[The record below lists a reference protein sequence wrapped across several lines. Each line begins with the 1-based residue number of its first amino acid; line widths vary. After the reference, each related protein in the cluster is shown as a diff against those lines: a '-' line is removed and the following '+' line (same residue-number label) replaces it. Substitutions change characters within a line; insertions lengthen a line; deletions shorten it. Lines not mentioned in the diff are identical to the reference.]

1 MAKDKN
7 HTYSIYLDIKST
19 EASKQAFKEL
29 QDAFESSN
37 KNMDALNNSYM
48 RLEKHTKDTAE
59 LEKQYNKIIKAQLD
73 ARDEEIEKL
82 KAKKVSVAANAK
94 LTHQERLEQLK
105 ALDESIKSL
114 EVEKQQI
121 KAKKEELKVRI
132 KESRLLEKTQ
142 KIFKRQ
148 FNDESKKYKLA
159 KSVVVLQEKLVGLLA
174 KESKLR
180 KGLVKTMTGM
190 AKLSLNMAKF
200 TAKGALALGGA
211 ATALGGALAGA
222 AAGTADSLVEKEQAM
237 ASLKSGIDP
246 AVVDAVYVKAGGD
259 YESIVAAVNSLSDV
273 TKDNA
278 LLVQG
283 AVLELRNPGVGK
295 LLLSTSNMGL
305 NDGAKL
311 SQAIS
316 QIKKQTGVQD
326 MSAALE
332 AATKSWSVSTKKVS
346 QVDYLQA
353 YAALQ
358 QRGFDEEQIE
368 KIIKDVSLKKGN
380 FVDNLNKADLRK
392 YTDDEQMKIRLG
404 HTPLELQNLGL
415 GNQSVA
421 DNMLR
426 LLNKPQ
432 TSQAQSTAEKLRE
445 LELKKNELLVQF
457 LPVVEAVVDGLKKV
471 LDSGVAKKIANGLV
485 NFLTEVIP
493 GLVDWIPKLVKA
505 IETIAEKSGDVVDAA
520 TWNLNR
526 EYDKGGTFKKVFDKA
541 IDIATWNFVDLF
553 KDKGVSE
560 ETKAKIADIALW
572 SLNELWRD
580 KGTSGGAGVSGGA
593 RAQGGIITAPSL
605 VGEAGPELVLPLDY
619 SRAGRTNQ
627 IIQNFNTNQS
637 FNMTSNQ
644 QTPLAFSQAVGNNK
658 FVTRANGL

>member
-7 HTYSIYLDIKST
+7 HVYSIDLDVKST

-37 KNMDALNNSYM
+37 QNMDALNNSYM
-48 RLEKHTKDTAE
+48 WLERHTKDTVE

-82 KAKKVSVAANAK
+82 KAKKVSVAANTK
-94 LTHQERLEQLK
+94 LTQKERLEELQI
-105 ALDESIKSL
+105 LDGSIKHL
-114 EVEKQQI
+114 ENEKQQI
-121 KAKKEELKVRI
+121 KAKKEELKLRL
-132 KESRLLEKTQ
+132 KESHLLAKTE

-148 FNDESKKYKLA
+148 FNEESKKYKLA
-159 KSVVVLQEKLVGLLA
+159 KNVVKLQEKLVGLLS

-180 KGLVKTMTGM
+180 KAITKTMVGM
-190 AKLSLNMAKF
+190 AKLAFNIAKF
-200 TAKGALALGGA
+200 TAGGAL
-211 ATALGGALAGA
+211 ALGGALAGA

-246 AVVDAVYVKAGGD
+246 AVVDAVYIKTGKD
-259 YESIVAAVNSLSDV
+259 YESIVAAINSLSDV
-273 TKDNA
+273 TKDNGA
-278 LLVQG
+278 LIQG
-283 AVLELRNPGVGK
+283 AVLELGNPGVGK
-295 LLLSTSNMGL
+295 LLLSTSNIGS
-305 NDGAKL
+305 NNADKL

-326 MSAALE
+326 LSAALE

-368 KIIKDVSLKKGN
+368 KIIKDTSLKNGS
-380 FVDNLNKADLRK
+380 FIDNLNKADLRK
-392 YTDDEQMKIRLG
+392 YTDDEQMKIRLANA
-404 HTPLELQNLGL
+404 PLELQNLGL
-415 GNQSVA
+415 ERSSVA

-426 LLNKPQ
+426 LLNKPH

-457 LPVVEAVVDGLKKV
+457 LPVVEAVVDSLKKV
-471 LDSGVAKKIANGLV
+471 LDSGMAQKIADGLV
-485 NFLTEVIP
+485 KFLTTVIP
-493 GLVDWIPKLVKA
+493 GLVEWIPKLITA
-505 IETIAEKSGDVVDAA
+505 IEKLSESFT
-520 TWNLNR
+520 
-526 EYDKGGTFKKVFDKA
+526 DKVSRGFNKVK
-541 IDIATWNFVDLF
+541 DIASMTLP
-553 KDKGVSE
+553 
-560 ETKAKIADIALW
+560 
-572 SLNELWRD
+572 ELLEYITSD
-580 KGTSGGAGVSGGA
+580 DSGEAGPSGGS
-593 RAQGGIITAPSL
+593 RAQGGIVTSPAL

-619 SRAGRTNQ
+619 SRAGRTSQ

-637 FNMTSNQ
+637 FNMASNQ
-644 QTPLAFSQAVGNNK
+644 QTPLAFSQAVGNNR
-658 FVTRANGL
+658 FVKRVNGL

>member
-7 HTYSIYLDIKST
+7 HVYSIDLDIKAT
-19 EASKQAFKEL
+19 EASKQTFKEL
-29 QDAFESSN
+29 QNAFESSN
-37 KNMDALNNSYM
+37 NNMDALNNSYM
-48 RLEKHTKDTAE
+48 WLERHTKDTLE

-94 LTHQERLEQLK
+94 LTQQERLEELQI
-105 ALDESIKSL
+105 LDGSIKHL
-114 EVEKQQI
+114 ENEKQHI
-121 KAKKEELKVRI
+121 KAKKEELKLRI
-132 KESRLLEKTQ
+132 KESHLLEKTE
-142 KIFKRQ
+142 KIFKTQ
-148 FNDESKKYKLA
+148 FNEESKKYKIA
-159 KSVVVLQEKLVGLLA
+159 KNVVKLQEKLVGLLS

-190 AKLSLNMAKF
+190 AKLSLNIAKF
-200 TAKGALALGGA
+200 AAKGALALGGA

-305 NDGAKL
+305 NDSNKL
-311 SQAIS
+311 VEAIS

-332 AATKSWSVSTKKVS
+332 AATKSRSVSTKKVS

-368 KIIKDVSLKKGN
+368 KIVNDVSLKKGN
-380 FVDNLNKADLRK
+380 FVDNLNKTDLRK
-392 YTDDEQMKIRLG
+392 YTDDAQMKIRLG
-404 HTPLELQNLGL
+404 HTPLELQDLGL
-415 GNQSVA
+415 KNQSVA
-421 DNMLR
+421 DAMLR

-432 TSQAQSTAEKLRE
+432 KSQAQSTAEKLRE
-445 LELKKNELLVQF
+445 LEIKKNELLVQF
-457 LPVVEAVVDGLKKV
+457 LPVVEIVIDELKKM
-471 LDSGVAKKIANGLV
+471 LDSGMVKKIADGLV
-485 NFLTEVIP
+485 KFLTVAIPGLVTFVTEVIP
-493 GLVDWIPKLVKA
+493 DLVVAIAKLS
-505 IETIAEKSGDVVDAA
+505 ESFT
-520 TWNLNR
+520 
-526 EYDKGGTFKKVFDKA
+526 DKVSKGFNKVM
-541 IDIATWNFVDLF
+541 DIASMTLP
-553 KDKGVSE
+553 
-560 ETKAKIADIALW
+560 
-572 SLNELWRD
+572 ELISYVMSD
-580 KGTSGGAGVSGGA
+580 DTSGNAGPSGGS
-593 RAQGGIITAPSL
+593 RAQGGVITAPSL

-619 SRAGRTNQ
+619 SRAGRTSQ

-637 FNMTSNQ
+637 FNMAANQ
-644 QTPLAFSQAVGNNK
+644 QTPLAFSQAVGNNR
-658 FVTRANGL
+658 FVTRVNGL

>member
-7 HTYSIYLDIKST
+7 HVYSIDLDVKST

-29 QDAFESSN
+29 QNAFESSN

-48 RLEKHTKDTAE
+48 WLERHTKDTVE

-82 KAKKVSVAANAK
+82 KAKKVSVAANTK
-94 LTHQERLEQLK
+94 LTQKERLEELQI
-105 ALDESIKSL
+105 LDGSIKHL
-114 EVEKQQI
+114 ENEKQQI
-121 KAKKEELKVRI
+121 KAKKEELKLRL
-132 KESRLLEKTQ
+132 KESHLLEKTE

-148 FNDESKKYKLA
+148 FNEESKKYKLA
-159 KSVVVLQEKLVGLLA
+159 KNVVKLQEKLVGLLA

-180 KGLVKTMTGM
+180 KAIGAVGRGGAKAAKFAAKAAAGM
-190 AKLSLNMAKF
+190 AG
-200 TAKGALALGGA
+200 GAL
-211 ATALGGALAGA
+211 ALGGALAGA
-222 AAGTADSLVEKEQAM
+222 TAGAVDSLAEKERAM

-246 AVVDAVYVKAGGD
+246 SVVDQVYVKAGGD
-259 YESIVAAVNSLSDV
+259 YESIVAAINNLSSV

-278 LLVQG
+278 ALVQG
-283 AVLELRNPGVGK
+283 AVLELRNPGAGK
-295 LLLSTSNMGL
+295 LLLSTSKIGTN
-305 NDGAKL
+305 NVDKL

-326 MSAALE
+326 MSEALE

-358 QRGFDEEQIE
+358 QRGFDSEQIE
-368 KIIKDVSLKKGN
+368 KIIKDTSLKNGS
-380 FVDNLNKADLRK
+380 FIDNLNKADLRK
-392 YTDDEQMKIRLG
+392 YTNDEQMKIRLANS
-404 HTPLELQNLGL
+404 PLELQNLGL

-457 LPVVEAVVDGLKKV
+457 LPVVEAVVDSLKKV
-471 LDSGVAKKIANGLV
+471 LDSGMAKKIADGLV
-485 NFLTEVIP
+485 KFLTTVIP
-493 GLVDWIPKLVKA
+493 GLVEWIPKLITSIEKLSESFTDKVSRGFNKVK
-505 IETIAEKSGDVVDAA
+505 
-520 TWNLNR
+520 
-526 EYDKGGTFKKVFDKA
+526 
-541 IDIATWNFVDLF
+541 DIATMTLPEILEYITSD
-553 KDKGVSE
+553 DSGE
-560 ETKAKIADIALW
+560 A
-572 SLNELWRD
+572 
-580 KGTSGGAGVSGGA
+580 GPSGGQK
-593 RAQGGIITAPSL
+593 AQGGIVTSPAL

-619 SRAGRTNQ
+619 SRAGRTSQ
-627 IIQNFNTNQS
+627 IIQNFNTTQS
-637 FNMTSNQ
+637 FNMASNQ
-644 QTPLAFSQAVGNNK
+644 QTPLAFSQAVGNNR
-658 FVTRANGL
+658 FVTRVNGL

>member
-7 HTYSIYLDIKST
+7 HVYSIDLDVKST
-19 EASKQAFKEL
+19 AASKQAFKEL

-37 KNMDALNNSYM
+37 NNMDALNNSYM
-48 RLEKHTKDTAE
+48 WLERHTKDTVE

-82 KAKKVSVAANAK
+82 KAKKVSVLASAK
-94 LTHQERLEQLK
+94 LTQKERLEELQI
-105 ALDESIKSL
+105 LDGSIKHL
-114 EVEKQQI
+114 ENEKQQI
-121 KAKKEELKVRI
+121 KAKKEELKLRL
-132 KESRLLEKTQ
+132 KESHLLEKTE

-148 FNDESKKYKLA
+148 FNEESKKYKLA
-159 KSVVVLQEKLVGLLA
+159 KNVVKLQEKLVGLLA

-180 KGLVKTMTGM
+180 KAIGAVGRGGAKAAKFGAKAAAGM
-190 AKLSLNMAKF
+190 AG
-200 TAKGALALGGA
+200 GAL
-211 ATALGGALAGA
+211 ALGGALAGA
-222 AAGTADSLVEKEQAM
+222 TAGAVDSLAEKERAM

-246 AVVDAVYVKAGGD
+246 SVVDQVYVKAGGD
-259 YESIVAAVNSLSDV
+259 YESIVAAINNLSSV

-278 LLVQG
+278 ALVQG
-283 AVLELRNPGVGK
+283 AVLELRNPGAGK
-295 LLLSTSNMGL
+295 LLLSTSKIGTN
-305 NDGAKL
+305 NVDKL

-326 MSAALE
+326 MSEALE

-358 QRGFDEEQIE
+358 QRGFDSEQIE
-368 KIIKDVSLKKGN
+368 KIIKDTSLKNGS
-380 FVDNLNKADLRK
+380 FIDNLNKADLRK
-392 YTDDEQMKIRLG
+392 YTNDEQMKIRLANS
-404 HTPLELQNLGL
+404 PLELQNLGL

-457 LPVVEAVVDGLKKV
+457 LPVVEAVVDSLKKV
-471 LDSGVAKKIANGLV
+471 LDSGMAKKIADGLV
-485 NFLTEVIP
+485 KFLTTVIP
-493 GLVDWIPKLVKA
+493 GLVEWIPKLITA
-505 IETIAEKSGDVVDAA
+505 IEKLSESFT
-520 TWNLNR
+520 
-526 EYDKGGTFKKVFDKA
+526 DKVSRGFNKVK
-541 IDIATWNFVDLF
+541 DIATMTLP
-553 KDKGVSE
+553 E
-560 ETKAKIADIALW
+560 LLEYIASDDSGEA
-572 SLNELWRD
+572 
-580 KGTSGGAGVSGGA
+580 GPSGGS
-593 RAQGGIITAPSL
+593 RAQGGIVTSPAL

-619 SRAGRTNQ
+619 SRAGRTSQ

-637 FNMTSNQ
+637 FNMASNQ
-644 QTPLAFSQAVGNNK
+644 QTPLAFSQAVGNNR
-658 FVTRANGL
+658 FVKRVNGL

>member
-7 HTYSIYLDIKST
+7 HVYSIDLDVKAT

-29 QDAFESSN
+29 QNAFESSN

-48 RLEKHTKDTAE
+48 WLERHTKDTVE
-59 LEKQYNKIIKAQLD
+59 LEKQYNKIIKAELD

-82 KAKKVSVAANAK
+82 KAKKVSVAANTK
-94 LTHQERLEQLK
+94 LTHQERLEQLQI
-105 ALDESIKSL
+105 LDGSIKHL
-114 EVEKQQI
+114 ENEKQQI
-121 KAKKEELKVRI
+121 KAKKEELKLRI
-132 KESRLLEKTQ
+132 KESHLLEKTE

-148 FNDESKKYKLA
+148 FNEESKKYKLA
-159 KSVVVLQEKLVGLLA
+159 KNVVKLQEKLVGALS

-180 KGLVKTMTGM
+180 KAINKTLSGTVKLAGNL
-190 AKLSLNMAKF
+190 ASISAGI
-200 TAKGALALGGA
+200 AGGALALGGA
-211 ATALGGALAGA
+211 LMGA
-222 AAGTADSLVEKEQAM
+222 AAGQADSLVEKEQAM

-259 YESIVAAVNSLSDV
+259 YESIVAAINSLSSV

-305 NDGAKL
+305 NDGDKL

-326 MSAALE
+326 MSEALE

-358 QRGFDEEQIE
+358 QRGFDGEQIE
-368 KIIKDVSLKKGN
+368 KIIKDVSLKNGS
-380 FVDNLNKADLRK
+380 FIDNLNKTDLRK

-404 HTPLELQNLGL
+404 HTPLELQGLGL

-421 DNMLR
+421 DNILR

-457 LPVVEAVVDGLKKV
+457 LPVVEAVIEGLKAALNSDMV
-471 LDSGVAKKIANGLV
+471 KKIADGLV
-485 NFLTEVIP
+485 DFLTEVIP
-493 GLVDWIPKLVKA
+493 GLVEWIPKLITA
-505 IETIAEKSGDVVDAA
+505 IEDLSKSF
-520 TWNLNR
+520 T
-526 EYDKGGTFKKVFDKA
+526 DKVSEGFDKVKY
-541 IDIATWNFVDLF
+541 IASMTLPELIKYAMRD
-553 KDKGVSE
+553 DSG
-560 ETKAKIADIALW
+560 KA
-572 SLNELWRD
+572 
-580 KGTSGGAGVSGGA
+580 GPSGGS
-593 RAQGGIITAPSL
+593 RAQGGIVTSPAL

-627 IIQNFNTNQS
+627 IIQNFNTTQS

-658 FVTRANGL
+658 FVTRVNGL

>member
-7 HTYSIYLDIKST
+7 HVYSIDLDVKAT

-29 QDAFESSN
+29 QNAFESSN

-48 RLEKHTKDTAE
+48 WLERHTKDTVE
-59 LEKQYNKIIKAQLD
+59 LEKQYNKIIKAELD

-94 LTHQERLEQLK
+94 LTHQERLEQLQI
-105 ALDESIKSL
+105 LDGSIKHL
-114 EVEKQQI
+114 ENEKQQI
-121 KAKKEELKVRI
+121 KAKKEELKLRI
-132 KESRLLEKTQ
+132 KESHLLEKTE

-148 FNDESKKYKLA
+148 FNEESKKYKLA
-159 KSVVVLQEKLVGLLA
+159 KNVVKLQEKLVGLLA

-180 KGLVKTMTGM
+180 KAIGAAGRGGAKA
-190 AKLSLNMAKF
+190 AKLGAK
-200 TAKGALALGGA
+200 AGAGVAGGALALGG
-211 ATALGGALAGA
+211 LLAGA
-222 AAGTADSLVEKEQAM
+222 AAGNVDSLAEKDQAM
-237 ASLKSGIDP
+237 ASLKSGIDRS
-246 AVVDAVYVKAGGD
+246 VVDEVYVKTGAD
-259 YESIVAAVNSLSDV
+259 YPAIIAAINNLSDV

-278 LLVQG
+278 SLVQG
-283 AVLELRNPGVGK
+283 AVLELRNPGAGK
-295 LLLSTSNMGL
+295 LLLSTSKIGDTNV
-305 NDGAKL
+305 DKL

-326 MSAALE
+326 MSEALE

-346 QVDYLQA
+346 QTDYLQA

-358 QRGFDEEQIE
+358 QRGFDGEQIE
-368 KIIKDVSLKKGN
+368 KIIKDISLKNGN

-392 YTDDEQMKIRLG
+392 YTNDEQMKIRLANA
-404 HTPLELQNLGL
+404 PLELQNLGL

-421 DNMLR
+421 DKMLR

-445 LELKKNELLVQF
+445 LELKKNELLVKF
-457 LPVVEAVVDGLKKV
+457 LPVVEAVIDGLKKA
-471 LDSGVAKKIANGLV
+471 LDSGLAKTIADGIV
-485 NFLTEVIP
+485 SFLTTVIP
-493 GLVDWIPKLVKA
+493 GLVTFVSEVIPDLIKA
-505 IETIAEKSGDVVDAA
+505 IAKLSESFTDKVSRGFTKVKDIASMTLPELIEYIAKDDDSGDA
-520 TWNLNR
+520 
-526 EYDKGGTFKKVFDKA
+526 GP
-541 IDIATWNFVDLF
+541 
-553 KDKGVSE
+553 
-560 ETKAKIADIALW
+560 
-572 SLNELWRD
+572 
-580 KGTSGGAGVSGGA
+580 SGGS
-593 RAQGGIITAPSL
+593 RAQGGVITAPSL

-619 SRAGRTNQ
+619 SRAGRTSQ

-658 FVTRANGL
+658 FVTRVNGL

>member
-7 HTYSIYLDIKST
+7 HVYSVDLDVKST
-19 EASKQAFKEL
+19 AASKQTFKEL
-29 QDAFESSN
+29 QNAFESSN

-48 RLEKHTKDTAE
+48 WLERHTKDTAE

-82 KAKKVSVAANAK
+82 KAKKVNVLANAR
-94 LTHQERLEQLK
+94 LTQQERLEELK
-105 ALDESIKSL
+105 ALDENIKSL
-114 EVEKQQI
+114 ETEKQQI
-121 KAKKEELKVRI
+121 KAKKEELKLRI

-148 FNDESKKYKLA
+148 FNEESKKYKLA
-159 KSVVVLQEKLVGLLA
+159 KNVVKLQEKLVGALS

-180 KGLVKTMTGM
+180 KAINKTLSGTVKLAGKLAKISAGM
-190 AKLSLNMAKF
+190 AG
-200 TAKGALALGGA
+200 GAL
-211 ATALGGALAGA
+211 ALGGALAGA
-222 AAGTADSLVEKEQAM
+222 VAGQADTLVEKEQAM

-246 AVVDAVYVKAGGD
+246 SVVDDVYIKTGKD
-259 YESIVAAVNSLSDV
+259 YESIVAAINSLSDV

-278 LLVQG
+278 SLVQG
-283 AVLELRNPGVGK
+283 AVLELANPGAGK
-295 LLLSTSNMGL
+295 LLLSTSKI
-305 NDGAKL
+305 GANNSDKL

-316 QIKKQTGVQD
+316 QIKKLTGIQD
-326 MSAALE
+326 MSEALE

-358 QRGFDEEQIE
+358 QRGFDGEQIE
-368 KIIKDVSLKKGN
+368 KIIKDISLKKGS
-380 FVDNLNKADLRK
+380 FIENLNKADLRK
-392 YTDDEQMKIRLG
+392 YTNDEQMKIRL
-404 HTPLELQNLGL
+404 TNAPLELQNLGL
-415 GNQSVA
+415 GNKSVA

-432 TSQAQSTAEKLRE
+432 KSQAQSTAEKLRE
-445 LELKKNELLVQF
+445 LELKKNELLVRF
-457 LPVVEAVVDGLKKV
+457 LPVLEAVVDGLKKV
-471 LDSGVAKKIANGLV
+471 LDSDMAKKIADGLV
-485 NFLTEVIP
+485 SFLTTVIP
-493 GLVDWIPKLVKA
+493 GLVEWVPRLIDA
-505 IETIAEKSGDVVDAA
+505 IETIAKKSGDAADAV
-520 TWNLNR
+520 TWNLHR

-541 IDIATWNFVDLF
+541 IDIVAWNFTDLF

-572 SLNELWRD
+572 SLNDLFRD
-580 KGTSGGAGVSGGA
+580 KGTSGGAK
-593 RAQGGIITAPSL
+593 AQGGIVTSPAL

-619 SRAGRTNQ
+619 SRAGRTSQ

-637 FNMTSNQ
+637 FNMASNQ
-644 QTPLAFSQAVGNNK
+644 QTPLAFSQAVGNNR
-658 FVTRANGL
+658 FVTRVNGL

>member
-7 HTYSIYLDIKST
+7 HVYSVYLDINST
-19 EASKQAFKEL
+19 AASKQAFKEL

-48 RLEKHTKDTAE
+48 WLERHTKDTAE

-82 KAKKVSVAANAK
+82 KAKKVSVAANAR
-94 LTHQERLEQLK
+94 LTQQERLEALK

-114 EVEKQQI
+114 ETEKQQI
-121 KAKKEELKVRI
+121 KAKKEELKLRI
-132 KESRLLEKTQ
+132 KESHLLEKTQ
-142 KIFKRQ
+142 KIFKTQ
-148 FNDESKKYKLA
+148 FNEESKKYKLA
-159 KSVVVLQEKLVGLLA
+159 KSVVKLQEKLVGALS
-174 KESKLR
+174 KESKIR
-180 KGLVKTMTGM
+180 KAINKTLSGTVKLAGKLAAISAGM
-190 AKLSLNMAKF
+190 AG
-200 TAKGALALGGA
+200 GALALGGA
-211 ATALGGALAGA
+211 LMGA
-222 AAGTADSLVEKEQAM
+222 AAGQADSLVEKEQAM

-305 NDGAKL
+305 NDGGKL
-311 SQAIS
+311 VQAIS

-358 QRGFDEEQIE
+358 QRGFDGEQIE
-368 KIIKDVSLKKGN
+368 KIIKDTSLKKGN
-380 FVDNLNKADLRK
+380 FVDNLNKTDLRK
-392 YTDDEQMKIRLG
+392 YTDDAQMKIRLG
-404 HTPLELQNLGL
+404 HTPLELQDLGL
-415 GNQSVA
+415 KNQSVA
-421 DNMLR
+421 DAMLR
-426 LLNKPQ
+426 VLNKPQ
-432 TSQAQSTAEKLRE
+432 KSQAQSTAEKLRE
-445 LELKKNELLVQF
+445 LEIKKNELLVQF
-457 LPVVEAVVDGLKKV
+457 LPVVEIVVDELKRM
-471 LDSGVAKKIANGLV
+471 LDSGMAKKIADGIVSFLTTAIPGLV
-485 NFLTEVIP
+485 TFVTEVIP
-493 GLVDWIPKLVKA
+493 DLIKA
-505 IETIAEKSGDVVDAA
+505 IEKLSEGVADKVSKGFNKVVAIAKLDLPELISSYINKEGPFGDGSGP
-520 TWNLNR
+520 
-526 EYDKGGTFKKVFDKA
+526 
-541 IDIATWNFVDLF
+541 
-553 KDKGVSE
+553 
-560 ETKAKIADIALW
+560 
-572 SLNELWRD
+572 
-580 KGTSGGAGVSGGA
+580 SGGS
-593 RAQGGIITAPSL
+593 RAQGGIVTSPAL

-619 SRAGRTNQ
+619 SRAGRTSQ

-637 FNMTSNQ
+637 FNMASNQ
-644 QTPLAFSQAVGNNK
+644 QTPLAFSQAVGNNR
-658 FVTRANGL
+658 FITRVNGL

>member
-7 HTYSIYLDIKST
+7 HVYSIDLDIKST

-29 QDAFESSN
+29 QNAFESSN

-48 RLEKHTKDTAE
+48 LLERHTKDTAE

-82 KAKKVSVAANAK
+82 KAKKVSVLANAR
-94 LTHQERLEQLK
+94 LTQQERLEQLQI
-105 ALDESIKSL
+105 LDGSIKHL
-114 EVEKQQI
+114 ENEKQQI
-121 KAKKEELKVRI
+121 KAKKEELKLRI
-132 KESRLLEKTQ
+132 KESHLLEKTE

-148 FNDESKKYKLA
+148 FNEESKKYKLA
-159 KSVVVLQEKLVGLLA
+159 KSVVVLQEKLVGALS

-180 KGLVKTMTGM
+180 KVINKTLSGTVKLAG
-190 AKLSLNMAKF
+190 KLAAISAGI
-200 TAKGALALGGA
+200 AGGALALGGA
-211 ATALGGALAGA
+211 LMGA
-222 AAGTADSLVEKEQAM
+222 AAGQADSLVEKEQAM

-278 LLVQG
+278 TLVQG

-305 NDGAKL
+305 NDSNKL
-311 SQAIS
+311 VEAIS

-326 MSAALE
+326 MSEALE
-332 AATKSWSVSTKKVS
+332 AATKSWSVSTQKVS

-368 KIIKDVSLKKGN
+368 KIVNDVSLKKGN
-380 FVDNLNKADLRK
+380 FVDNLNKTDLRK
-392 YTDDEQMKIRLG
+392 YTDDAQMKIRLG
-404 HTPLELQNLGL
+404 HTPLELQDLGL
-415 GNQSVA
+415 KNQSVA

-445 LELKKNELLVQF
+445 LELKKNELLIQF
-457 LPVVEAVVDGLKKV
+457 LPVVEIVVDELKKA
-471 LDSGVAKKIANGLV
+471 LNSGMVKKIADGLV
-485 NFLTEVIP
+485 KFLTTVIP
-493 GLVDWIPKLVKA
+493 GLVTFVTEEMPKLITA
-505 IETIAEKSGDVVDAA
+505 IEKLSEGFT
-520 TWNLNR
+520 
-526 EYDKGGTFKKVFDKA
+526 DKLSKGFNKVK
-541 IDIATWNFVDLF
+541 DIATMTLP
-553 KDKGVSE
+553 
-560 ETKAKIADIALW
+560 
-572 SLNELWRD
+572 ELIEYVMSD
-580 KGTSGGAGVSGGA
+580 DDSGEAGPSGGS
-593 RAQGGIITAPSL
+593 RAQGGVITAPSL

-627 IIQNFNTNQS
+627 IIQNFNTTQS
-637 FNMTSNQ
+637 FNMASNQ
-644 QTPLAFSQAVGNNK
+644 QTPLAFSQAVGNNR
-658 FVTRANGL
+658 FVTRVNGL

>member
-7 HTYSIYLDIKST
+7 HVYSIDLDVKAT

-29 QDAFESSN
+29 QNAFESSN

-48 RLEKHTKDTAE
+48 WLERHTKDTVE
-59 LEKQYNKIIKAQLD
+59 LEKQYNKIIKAELD

-94 LTHQERLEQLK
+94 LTHQERLEQLQI
-105 ALDESIKSL
+105 LDGSIKHL
-114 EVEKQQI
+114 ENEKQQI
-121 KAKKEELKVRI
+121 KAKKEELKLRI
-132 KESRLLEKTQ
+132 KESHLLEKTE

-148 FNDESKKYKLA
+148 FNEESKKYKLA
-159 KSVVVLQEKLVGLLA
+159 KNVVKLQEKLVGALS

-180 KGLVKTMTGM
+180 KAINKTLSGTVKLAGNL
-190 AKLSLNMAKF
+190 ASISAGI
-200 TAKGALALGGA
+200 AGGALALGGA
-211 ATALGGALAGA
+211 LMGA
-222 AAGTADSLVEKEQAM
+222 AAGQADSLVEKEQAM

-246 AVVDAVYVKAGGD
+246 AVVDAVYVKTGGD

-305 NDGAKL
+305 NDGDKL

-326 MSAALE
+326 MSEALE

-358 QRGFDEEQIE
+358 QRGFDGEQIE
-368 KIIKDVSLKKGN
+368 NIIKDISLKNGS
-380 FVDNLNKADLRK
+380 FIDNLNKTDLRK
-392 YTDDEQMKIRLG
+392 YTDDAQMKIRLG
-404 HTPLELQNLGL
+404 HTPLELQGLGL

-421 DNMLR
+421 DNILR

-457 LPVVEAVVDGLKKV
+457 LPVVEAVVDGLKAALNSDMV
-471 LDSGVAKKIANGLV
+471 KKIADGLV
-485 NFLTEVIP
+485 SFLTKVIP
-493 GLVDWIPKLVKA
+493 GLVEWVPRLVNA
-505 IETIAEKSGDVVDAA
+505 VETIAKKSGDVVDAA

-541 IDIATWNFVDLF
+541 IDIVTWNFVDSF
-553 KDKGVSE
+553 KNKGISE

-572 SLNELWRD
+572 SLNELFRD
-580 KGTSGGAGVSGGA
+580 KGPSGGQK
-593 RAQGGIITAPSL
+593 AQGGIVTAPSL

-619 SRAGRTNQ
+619 SRAGRTSQ

-658 FVTRANGL
+658 FVTRVNGL

>member
-7 HTYSIYLDIKST
+7 HVYSIDLDVKAT

-29 QDAFESSN
+29 QNAFESSN

-48 RLEKHTKDTAE
+48 WLERHTKDTVE

-94 LTHQERLEQLK
+94 LTQQERLEELQI
-105 ALDESIKSL
+105 LDGSIKHL
-114 EVEKQQI
+114 ENEKQQI
-121 KAKKEELKVRI
+121 KAKKEELKLRI
-132 KESRLLEKTQ
+132 KESHLLEKTE

-148 FNDESKKYKLA
+148 FDEESKKYKLA
-159 KSVVVLQEKLVGLLA
+159 KSVVALQEKLVGLLS
-174 KESKLR
+174 KESRLR

-190 AKLSLNMAKF
+190 AKLSLNIAKF

-311 SQAIS
+311 TQAIS

-368 KIIKDVSLKKGN
+368 KIVKDVSLKKGN
-380 FVDNLNKADLRK
+380 FVDNLNKTDLRK
-392 YTDDEQMKIRLG
+392 YTDDAQMKIRLG
-404 HTPLELQNLGL
+404 HTPLELQDLGL
-415 GNQSVA
+415 KNQSVA

-432 TSQAQSTAEKLRE
+432 KSQAQSTAEKLRE
-445 LELKKNELLVQF
+445 LEIKKNELLVQF
-457 LPVVEAVVDGLKKV
+457 LPVVEIVVDELKKM
-471 LDSGVAKKIANGLV
+471 LDSGMAKKIADGIV
-485 NFLTEVIP
+485 NFLTTVIP
-493 GLVDWIPKLVKA
+493 GLVTFVTEVIPDLIKAVEKLS
-505 IETIAEKSGDVVDAA
+505 ESFAEKVSRGF
-520 TWNLNR
+520 N
-526 EYDKGGTFKKVFDKA
+526 KV
-541 IDIATWNFVDLF
+541 IDIAKMDL
-553 KDKGVSE
+553 
-560 ETKAKIADIALW
+560 L
-572 SLNELWRD
+572 ELIPSYINKEGPFGD
-580 KGTSGGAGVSGGA
+580 GSGPAGGKK
-593 RAQGGIITAPSL
+593 AQGGIITAPSL

-619 SRAGRTNQ
+619 SRAGRTSQ
-627 IIQNFNTNQS
+627 IIQNFNTTQS
-637 FNMTSNQ
+637 FNMASNQ
-644 QTPLAFSQAVGNNK
+644 QTPLAFSQAVGNNR
-658 FVTRANGL
+658 FVTRVNGL

>member
-7 HTYSIYLDIKST
+7 HVYSIDLDIKST

-29 QDAFESSN
+29 QTAFESSN

-48 RLEKHTKDTAE
+48 WLERHTKDTVE

-82 KAKKVSVAANAK
+82 KAKKVSVLANAK
-94 LTHQERLEQLK
+94 LTQQERLEELQI
-105 ALDESIKSL
+105 LDGSIKHL
-114 EVEKQQI
+114 ENEKQQI
-121 KAKKEELKVRI
+121 KAKKEELKLRL
-132 KESRLLEKTQ
+132 KESHLLEKTE

-148 FNDESKKYKLA
+148 FNEESKKYKLA
-159 KSVVVLQEKLVGLLA
+159 KNVVKLQEKLIGLLS

-180 KGLVKTMTGM
+180 KAITKTMVGM
-190 AKLSLNMAKF
+190 SKLAFNIAKF
-200 TAKGALALGGA
+200 TAGGAL
-211 ATALGGALAGA
+211 ALGGALAGA

-246 AVVDAVYVKAGGD
+246 AVVDAVYIKTGKD
-259 YESIVAAVNSLSDV
+259 YESIVAAINSLSDV
-273 TKDNA
+273 TKDNGA
-278 LLVQG
+278 LIQG
-283 AVLELRNPGVGK
+283 AVLELGNPGVGK
-295 LLLSTSNMGL
+295 LLLSTSNIGS
-305 NDGAKL
+305 NNGDKL

-326 MSAALE
+326 LSAALE

-346 QVDYLQA
+346 QVDYLHA

-368 KIIKDVSLKKGN
+368 KIIKDTSLKNGS
-380 FVDNLNKADLRK
+380 FIENLNKADLKK
-392 YTDDEQMKIRLG
+392 YTDDEQMKIRLANS
-404 HTPLELQNLGL
+404 PLELQNLGL
-415 GNQSVA
+415 GGQSVA

-457 LPVVEAVVDGLKKV
+457 LPVVEAVIDGLKKA
-471 LDSGVAKKIANGLV
+471 LNSGMVKKIADGLV
-485 NFLTEVIP
+485 KFLTTVIP
-493 GLVDWIPKLVKA
+493 GLVTFVTEVIPDLITTIKKLSESFTDKLSRGVNKVKDITLMTLPEVLSYA
-505 IETIAEKSGDVVDAA
+505 MGSSDDGEPA
-520 TWNLNR
+520 
-526 EYDKGGTFKKVFDKA
+526 GGQK
-541 IDIATWNFVDLF
+541 
-553 KDKGVSE
+553 
-560 ETKAKIADIALW
+560 
-572 SLNELWRD
+572 
-580 KGTSGGAGVSGGA
+580 
-593 RAQGGIITAPSL
+593 AQGGIVTAPSL

-619 SRAGRTNQ
+619 SRAGRTSQ

-637 FNMTSNQ
+637 FNMASNQ
-644 QTPLAFSQAVGNNK
+644 QTPLAFSQAVGNNR
-658 FVTRANGL
+658 FVKRVNGL